1 MAFWISK
8 IHWGKVL
15 LSSLIFAVI
24 SYVVHMIEAMLTI
37 KYYLMPQ
44 YFGLWSK
51 LMMPSAGPPPPAF
64 TITSIIF
71 AFVTGISVALIYYYL
86 RDHLPP
92 LGFKRAFY
100 FADVLIATSFLFFT
114 LPSYLMFNVPVGILV
129 SWFISSFIILTSGAW
144 VIVKIIK

>member
-1 MAFWISK
+1 MVLWIQK

-15 LSSLIFAVI
+15 LSALTFTVI
-24 SYVVHMIEAMLTI
+24 SYVVHMIEALLTI
-37 KYYLMPQ
+37 KYYMMPQ

-51 LMMPSAGPPPPAF
+51 LMMPSAGPPPVAF
-64 TITSIIF
+64 TITSIVF
-71 AFVTGISVALIYYYL
+71 AFVTGISIALIYYYL

-92 LGFKRAFY
+92 LGFRRAFY
-100 FADVLIATSFLFFT
+100 FADVLIATTFVFFT

-129 SWFISSFIILTSGAW
+129 SWFISSFVILTAGSW